1 MKETG
6 KKGMCDF
13 MTANQ
18 MIDSLDE
25 RHRKSIRYA
34 LQKIETQYADDI
46 RRVVL
51 FGSCARRTQKYESDV
66 DLLLYVRSDLAEET
80 ARQLKFGLSPENFE
94 LPEVQGI
101 VSRSDTLP
109 MIRQFTENIKKEG
122 IVIWEKN

>member
-1 MKETG
+1 
-6 KKGMCDF
+6 
-13 MTANQ
+13 

-34 LQKIETQYADDI
+34 LQKIETEYADDI